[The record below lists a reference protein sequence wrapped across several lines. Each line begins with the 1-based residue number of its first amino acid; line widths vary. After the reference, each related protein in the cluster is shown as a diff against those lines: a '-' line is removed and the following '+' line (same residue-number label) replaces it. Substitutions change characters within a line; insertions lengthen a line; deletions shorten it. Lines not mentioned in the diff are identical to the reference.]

1 MWPGPQTIIEGLDL
15 DGASSSVTAEQLQ
28 AYKGCLEA
36 RGSRAGIAF
45 RFNMTGGAAR
55 TAASQPPP
63 QAPPPPQVATP
74 APSRRRGLLQRVL
87 QALGAGDSSGS
98 GSASSSSSGDAFN
111 GYTLYGESLPYKEY
125 LLDDAKAV
133 APLRTVG
140 HSGPTVLAGLFLH
153 QTRLTSQQLLQRYG
167 GCDTQSAA
175 DRLVLKL
182 AAPCAPGYSKISSR
196 DIFATNTT
204 ATTANASTL
213 TSSTSPRG
221 IGVDPVFNARSQ
233 LYRADLAPNVSDWY
247 DNSSLAGE
255 VNANSVPYGFFP
267 SPVHLPG
274 FDDGQGAGGAG
285 TGGGVGYGYPVLLDS
300 VMTEKR
306 VQQAL
311 LALAEG
317 AYLDA
322 ATTAR

>member
-1 MWPGPQTIIEGLDL
+1 MAPVRATVPQTIIEGLDL
-15 DGASSSVTAEQLQ
+15 DGASSSVTAEELQ
-28 AYKGCLEA
+28 AYQGCLEA

-45 RFNMTGGAAR
+45 RFNMTSGAAR

-63 QAPPPPQVATP
+63 PAPAATP

-98 GSASSSSSGDAFN
+98 GLASSSSTSDAFN

-153 QTRLTSQQLLQRYG
+153 QTRLSSQQLLQRYG
-167 GCDTQSAA
+167 GCNTQSAA

-196 DIFATNTT
+196 DIFATN
-204 ATTANASTL
+204 ATANASAL
-213 TSSTSPRG
+213 APSSSAPRG

-233 LYRADLAPNVSDWY
+233 LYRPDLAPNVSDWY
-247 DNSSLAGE
+247 DNSSVAGE
-255 VNANSVPYGFFP
+255 VNANNVPYGFFP
-267 SPVHLPG
+267 SPVYLPG

-285 TGGGVGYGYPVLLDS
+285 AGGGVGYGYPVLLDT

-306 VQQAL
+306 AQQAM